1 MKNKMNVLVLAL
13 EITAISII
21 HAVKIKQSEK
31 ITQTT
36 IASQNNFIKQ
46 DATRI
51 KTPYLFTKIYK

>member
-1 MKNKMNVLVLAL
+1 MKNKMNVLVLVL

-31 ITQTT
+31 INQS
-36 IASQNNFIKQ
+36 IASKNNLIKQ

-51 KTPYLFTKIYK
+51 KPPYFFTKIIR